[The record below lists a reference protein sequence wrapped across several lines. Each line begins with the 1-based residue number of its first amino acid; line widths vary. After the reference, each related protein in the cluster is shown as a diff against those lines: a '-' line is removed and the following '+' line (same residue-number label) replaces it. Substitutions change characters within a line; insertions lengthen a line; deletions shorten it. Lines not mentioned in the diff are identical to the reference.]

1 MARVQL
7 IEKEQAS
14 PKAKELYDKIEK
26 NGAKLINLYK
36 VLAHSPDVMRAYLQ
50 LGNALL
56 SKTELSPRLR
66 ELVILRIAKLT
77 GSDYEWAQHYPVA
90 LEAGV
95 TREQT
100 ESIERWGIAPR
111 FNDEERAV
119 LQYAEEVAQDVEVKE
134 ETFNTLRQYL
144 TEQSIV
150 ELTASI
156 GYWGLVARVLVPLQV
171 DLDVSTASSAEDL
184 TGRRK

>member
-14 PKAKELYDKIEK
+14 PKAKELYEKIEK
-26 NGAKLINLYK
+26 NGARILNLYK

-56 SKTELSPRLR
+56 SRTELSPRLR
-66 ELVILRIAKLT
+66 ELVILRIAKLS
-77 GSDYEWAQHYPVA
+77 GSKYEWTQHYPVA

-100 ESIERWGIAPR
+100 ESIERWSIAPR
-111 FNDEERAV
+111 FSDEERAV
-119 LQYAEEVAQDVEVKE
+119 LRYAEEVAQGVEVNE
-134 ETFNTLRQYL
+134 ETFNALRQYL
-144 TEQSIV
+144 NEQSIV
-150 ELTASI
+150 ELTVSI

-171 DLDVSTASSAEDL
+171 DLDDATAGSAQDL